1 MIYKYLCYKMSWH
14 FIVTQDI
21 INLNCFKKKMIKY
34 LIRMIYL
41 FLYFQN
47 DKQSIIRKHK
57 LINFLIGILFV

>member
-34 LIRMIYL
+34 LIRMINL

-47 DKQSIIRKHK
+47 DKQFSNLSDLYYLTTTIIY
-57 LINFLIGILFV
+57 

>member
-1 MIYKYLCYKMSWH
+1 MKIVMIYKYLCYKMSWH

-34 LIRMIYL
+34 LIRMINL

-47 DKQSIIRKHK
+47 DKQLK
-57 LINFLIGILFV
+57 LYLFMMS